1 MNQVQNPP
9 AAKTKEVSLVEV
21 VKNDIAKMEP
31 QFQMALPPH
40 IPAKKFVRILH
51 TAVSTNNDLLS
62 ADRKSLFAACMK
74 SAQEG
79 LLPDGREAALV
90 TFKDKN
96 GNKIVN
102 YMPMVNGILK
112 KVRNSGELSSITAMV
127 VHEKDRFRYWVDAD
141 GAHMEHEPVLFG
153 ERGNIIGTY
162 ALAKTKDGALY
173 IEVMSEE
180 EIRAVRN
187 VSRARD
193 SGPWAG
199 AFADEMRKKSAIK
212 RLSKRLPMSTDL
224 EQTIRSDD
232 ELYMPDVTPA
242 AEPRDVASEQPAL
255 PVPKKKNTSQRL
267 DKLTS
272 KKAEAPPVQVQA
284 EDLQPEP
291 DPNEDDLDSA
301 LGDSNEESTV

>member
-1 MNQVQNPP
+1 MNQVQTTQKP
-9 AAKTKEVSLVEV
+9 KEVSLVEV
-21 VKNDIAKMEP
+21 VKNDITRMEP
-31 QFQMALPPH
+31 QFKMALPPH
-40 IPAKKFVRILH
+40 IPAQKFVRILH
-51 TAVSTNNDLLS
+51 TAVSTNNDLLN

-74 SAQEG
+74 SAQDG

-90 TFKDKN
+90 TFKDKS
-96 GNKIVN
+96 GAKIVN

-153 ERGNIIGTY
+153 ERGHIIGTY

-180 EIRAVRN
+180 EIKAVRS

-224 EQTIRSDD
+224 EQTLRADD

-242 AEPRDVASEQPAL
+242 PLEEKEAHVEQQALSAPR
-255 PVPKKKNTSQRL
+255 KKNTSKRL
-267 DKLTS
+267 DKIVNASSEVTA
-272 KKAEAPPVQVQA
+272 KEQPAVA
-284 EDLQPEP
+284 DLQPEP
-291 DPNEDDLDSA
+291 DPNDELDIA
-301 LGDSNEESTV
+301 LGDSDEESTV